1 MSTRQLLD
9 DDAGAA
15 TGTASTL
22 ALNEVAV
29 QRLHV
34 SQAAPLACTDQV
46 VVEAPVA
53 LSFNGLSHAV
63 MMATPTALDALGLG
77 FALSEGIID
86 TLDQCLDLA
95 VLGRAQ
101 GTEVTM
107 QISTRAFEAL
117 KGRRRSMEG
126 RSGCGLCGIDSLE
139 ALGRWPAPARPP
151 TPHTMDIA
159 SLLSAFEQLPT
170 RQPLNQRTGGCHAAG
185 WATPDGRL
193 HRVFEDVGR
202 HNALDKL
209 IGHLAAQQ
217 LLGSPG
223 AVILSSRASFELVRK
238 CAQVGIGTL
247 ATISAP
253 SSLAIEVAQASSVAL
268 LGFCRHEGAVRY
280 A

>member
-1 MSTRQLLD
+1 MTRRQLLD
-9 DDAGAA
+9 EP
-15 TGTASTL
+15 GTATDGAL
-22 ALNEVAV
+22 QGALNEVAV
-29 QRLHV
+29 QRLRLG
-34 SQAAPLACTDQV
+34 QPEPQACTDQV
-46 VVEAPVA
+46 VVETPVA

-86 TLDQCLDLA
+86 TIVQCLDLA
-95 VLGRAQ
+95 VLDRAQ
-101 GTEVTM
+101 GTEVSM

-151 TPHTMDIA
+151 LPHTMDIA
-159 SLLSAFEQLPT
+159 ALLSAFEQLPA
-170 RQPLNQRTGGCHAAG
+170 RQPLNQRSGGCHAAG
-185 WATPDGRL
+185 WATPDGQL
-193 HRVFEDVGR
+193 QWVFEDVGR

-253 SSLAIEVAQASSVAL
+253 SSLAIEVARASSVAL
-268 LGFCRHEGAVRY
+268 LGFCRREGAVRY

>member
-9 DDAGAA
+9 DEQGTGAS
-15 TGTASTL
+15 AS
-22 ALNEVAV
+22 ALKQVTV
-29 QRLHV
+29 QRLRLR
-34 SQAAPLACTDQV
+34 QLDPLACTDQV
-46 VVEAPVA
+46 AVEAAVA

-86 TLDQCLDLA
+86 TLDQCLDLS
-95 VLGRAQ
+95 VLERAQ
-101 GTEVTM
+101 GTEVAM

-151 TPHTMDIA
+151 TPHAVDIA
-159 SLLSAFEQLPT
+159 VLVDAFAQLPD

-193 HRVFEDVGR
+193 QWVFEDVGR

-209 IGHLAAQQ
+209 IGHLAARQ
-217 LLGSPG
+217 LLHSPG

-238 CAQVGIGTL
+238 CAQVGIGTM